1 MRFFAHG
8 NANPMDFTVTAPPL
22 DLRDALQQR
31 IDQKT
36 KPLGALGRLE
46 ALAMQVA
53 LASQSLTP
61 AIRAPQ
67 VRVFAA
73 DHGAAAAGISAY
85 PQEVTAQMVGNFL
98 AGGAA
103 INVFCR
109 QFGLPLR
116 VVDAGVAT
124 ELPEHPLLVR
134 ARVAAG
140 TNNYLQAPAMRS
152 EELAQ
157 ALESGQRM
165 AHALADEDGCTLL
178 ILGEMG
184 IGNTASAS
192 LLTACYTGLPLA
204 QVTGRGTGL
213 DDAGLARKLGLLE
226 RALARGGVP
235 QEPLHTLAEYG
246 GLEIAMMTGAI
257 LGAAQRRMMV
267 LVDGFIVTAAV
278 LAAHALAPAVLPYC
292 IFSHQSDEPGHQRQL
307 EFLQARPLLH
317 LGLRLGEG
325 SGAALA
331 YPLVCAAVGFLN
343 EMASFHSA
351 GVSEAV

>member
-1 MRFFAHG
+1 
-8 NANPMDFTVTAPPL
+8 
-22 DLRDALQQR
+22 
-31 IDQKT
+31 
-36 KPLGALGRLE
+36 
-46 ALAMQVA
+46 
-53 LASQSLTP
+53 
-61 AIRAPQ
+61 
-67 VRVFAA
+67 
-73 DHGAAAAGISAY
+73 
-85 PQEVTAQMVGNFL
+85 MVGNFL

-235 QEPLHTLAEYG
+235 ADPLHTLAEYG

-307 EFLQARPLLH
+307 AFLQARPLLH

-343 EMASFHSA
+343 EMASFQSA